1 MKNNFLRSDIMCKF
15 ALGLTLGTLVGAGM
29 ILSVNPMSKRDF
41 HRACN
46 RAERMMSRMGHT
58 LRDWT

>member
-1 MKNNFLRSDIMCKF
+1 MCKF
-15 ALGLTLGTLVGAGM
+15 ALGLTLGTLVGASM
-29 ILSVNPMSKRDF
+29 ILSINPMNKRDM

-46 RAERMMSRMGHT
+46 RASRMMNKMGHT

>member
-1 MKNNFLRSDIMCKF
+1 MCKF

-29 ILSVNPMSKRDF
+29 ILSVNPMSKRDM

-46 RAERMMSRMGHT
+46 RAGKMMNRMGHT